1 MIVSSFN
8 IDINMLNDGIARK
21 LLQTAKFYKS
31 SGRGLLEGA
40 PLLGRTLAMIF
51 EKPSTRTRI
60 SFEVAMTE
68 LGGSAIYLDAK
79 SMQMGRGE
87 TIADT
92 AKVLGRY
99 LDGIMIRASKHETLL
114 EMAKHS
120 KIPVING
127 LTDISH
133 PCQILADIMT
143 FEEKLGDIE
152 NKTISWVG
160 DGNNMANSWI
170 HASKIFNFKLRLAC
184 PSVRLPDE
192 NIVKWAMD
200 NGANIKIMN
209 DPMEACKDSNA
220 ILTDTWVSMGD
231 ENTVNPEKIFNN
243 FQVNDKL
250 FAVAADDAIFMH
262 CLPAHRGQEVSSEII
277 DGPRSVVWDEAENRL
292 HIQKAILSW
301 AIADKLI

>member
-1 MIVSSFN
+1 MRN
-8 IDINMLNDGIARK
+8 LIDISLLEDGIARK

-87 TIADT
+87 SIADT

-99 LDGIMIRASKHETLL
+99 LDGIMIRATKHETLI
-114 EMAKHS
+114 EMAEHS
-120 KIPVING
+120 NIPVING

-133 PCQILADIMT
+133 PCQVFADIMT
-143 FEEKLGDIE
+143 FEEKLGDID
-152 NKTISWVG
+152 NKIVAWIG

-170 HASKIFNFKLRLAC
+170 
-184 PSVRLPDE
+184 
-192 NIVKWAMD
+192 
-200 NGANIKIMN
+200 
-209 DPMEACKDSNA
+209 NA
-220 ILTDTWVSMGD
+220 
-231 ENTVNPEKIFNN
+231 
-243 FQVNDKL
+243 
-250 FAVAADDAIFMH
+250 
-262 CLPAHRGQEVSSEII
+262 
-277 DGPRSVVWDEAENRL
+277 
-292 HIQKAILSW
+292 
-301 AIADKLI
+301 

>member
-1 MIVSSFN
+1 MRN
-8 IDINMLNDGIARK
+8 LIDINMLNDGIARK

-192 NIVKWAMD
+192 NIVKWAKD

-262 CLPAHRGQEVSSEII
+262 CLPAHRGQEVTSEII

>member
-1 MIVSSFN
+1 MRN
-8 IDINMLNDGIARK
+8 LIDINILDDGVARK
-21 LLQTAKFYKS
+21 LIDTAKFYKS
-31 SGRGLLEGA
+31 KGRGLVEGA
-40 PLLGRTLAMIF
+40 PLLGQTLAMIF

-114 EMAKHS
+114 QMAKYS
-120 KIPVING
+120 NIPVING
-127 LTDISH
+127 LTDLSH
-133 PCQILADIMT
+133 PCQTLADIMT
-143 FEEKLGDIE
+143 FEEKLGSIE
-152 NKTISWVG
+152 NKTIAWIG

-170 HASKIFNFKLRLAC
+170 HAANVFNFKIRLAC
-184 PSVRLPDE
+184 PNGRMPDAS
-192 NIVKWAMD
+192 IVKWARD
-200 NGANIKIMN
+200 NDTDIKITE
-209 DPMEACKDSNA
+209 DPIVTSKNADA

-231 ENTVNPEKIFNN
+231 EDIKEPEKIFNN
-243 FQVNDKL
+243 FQVNEELFKL
-250 FAVAADDAIFMH
+250 ASENAIFMH
-262 CLPAHRGQEVSSEII
+262 CLPAHRGQEVTEDII

-301 AIADKLI
+301 TIADKLI

>member
-1 MIVSSFN
+1 MRN
-8 IDINMLNDGIARK
+8 LIDINMLNDGIARK

-152 NKTISWVG
+152 NKTIAWVG

-192 NIVKWAMD
+192 NIVKWAKD

>member
-1 MIVSSFN
+1 MRN
-8 IDINMLNDGIARK
+8 LIDINMLNDGIARK

-40 PLLGRTLAMIF
+40 PLLGRPLAMIF

-184 PSVRLPDE
+184 PSIRLPDE
-192 NIVKWAMD
+192 NIVNWAMD

>member
-1 MIVSSFN
+1 MRN
-8 IDINMLNDGIARK
+8 LIDINMLNDGIARK

-99 LDGIMIRASKHETLL
+99 LDGIMIRASRHETLL

-152 NKTISWVG
+152 NKTIAWVG

-184 PSVRLPDE
+184 PSARLPDE
-192 NIVKWAMD
+192 SIINWAKD
-200 NGANIKIMN
+200 NVADIEIMN

-262 CLPAHRGQEVSSEII
+262 CLPAHRGQEVTSEII
-277 DGPRSVVWDEAENRL
+277 DGPRSLVWDEAENRL

>member
-1 MIVSSFN
+1 MRN
-8 IDINMLNDGIARK
+8 LIDINMLNDGIARK

-99 LDGIMIRASKHETLL
+99 LDGIMIRASRHETLL

-192 NIVKWAMD
+192 NIINWAKD
-200 NGANIKIMN
+200 NVADIEIMN

-231 ENTVNPEKIFNN
+231 EKTVNPEKIFNN

>member
-1 MIVSSFN
+1 MRN
-8 IDINMLNDGIARK
+8 LIDINILDDGVPRK
-21 LLQTAKFYKS
+21 LLDTAKFYKS
-31 SGRGLLEGA
+31 KGRGLVEGA
-40 PLLGRTLAMIF
+40 PLLGQTLAMIF

-114 EMAKHS
+114 QMAKHS
-120 KIPVING
+120 DIPVING
-127 LTDISH
+127 LTDLSH
-133 PCQILADIMT
+133 PCQTLADIMT
-143 FEEKLGDIE
+143 FEEKLGSIE
-152 NKTISWVG
+152 NKTIAWIG

-170 HASKIFNFKLRLAC
+170 HAANVFNFKIRLAC
-184 PSVRLPDE
+184 PNGRMPDAS
-192 NIVKWAMD
+192 IVKWARD
-200 NGANIKIMN
+200 NDTDIKITE
-209 DPMEACKDSNA
+209 DPIVTSKNADA
-220 ILTDTWVSMGD
+220 ILTDTWISMGD
-231 ENTVNPEKIFNN
+231 EDIKEPEKIFNN
-243 FQVNDKL
+243 FQVNEELFKL
-250 FAVAADDAIFMH
+250 ASENAIFMH
-262 CLPAHRGQEVSSEII
+262 CLPAHRGQEVTEDII

>member
-1 MIVSSFN
+1 MRN
-8 IDINMLNDGIARK
+8 LIDINMLNDGIARK

-170 HASKIFNFKLRLAC
+170 HASKIFNFKIRLAC

-192 NIVKWAMD
+192 NIINWAKD

>member
-1 MIVSSFN
+1 MRN
-8 IDINMLNDGIARK
+8 LIDINMLNDGIARK

-192 NIVKWAMD
+192 NVVKWAKD

-262 CLPAHRGQEVSSEII
+262 CLPAHRGQEVSSAII

>member
-1 MIVSSFN
+1 MRN
-8 IDINMLNDGIARK
+8 LIDINMLDDGVARK
-21 LLQTAKFYKS
+21 FIQTAKFYKS
-31 SGRGLLEGA
+31 SGKGLIEGA

-143 FEEKLGDIE
+143 FEEKLGDIT
-152 NKTISWVG
+152 NKIIAWIG

-170 HASKIFNFKLRLAC
+170 HASKVFNFKLRLAC
-184 PSVRLPDE
+184 PSIRLPNE
-192 NIVKWAMD
+192 NIINWAKD
-200 NGANIKIMN
+200 NGADIKIMSE
-209 DPMEACKDSNA
+209 PIEACKDSNA

-231 ENTVNPEKIFNN
+231 EKIADPEKIFNN
-243 FQVNDKL
+243 FQVNEKL
-250 FAVAADDAIFMH
+250 FKAASNDAIFMH
-262 CLPAHRGQEVSSEII
+262 CLPAHRGQEVTSEII

>member
-1 MIVSSFN
+1 MRN
-8 IDINMLNDGIARK
+8 LIDINMLNDGIARK

-192 NIVKWAMD
+192 NIVNWAKD
-200 NGANIKIMN
+200 NGADIKIMN
-209 DPMEACKDSNA
+209 DPIEVCKDSNA
-220 ILTDTWVSMGD
+220 ILTDTWISMGD

-262 CLPAHRGQEVSSEII
+262 CLPAHRGQEVTSEII

>member
-1 MIVSSFN
+1 MRHL
-8 IDINMLNDGIARK
+8 IDINILEEGIPKK
-21 LLQTAKFYKS
+21 LLETAKYYKTK
-31 SGRGLLEGA
+31 GRGLLEGA

-68 LGGSAIYLDAK
+68 LGGSAIYLDSK

-87 TIADT
+87 SIKDT
-92 AKVLGRY
+92 AKVLSRY
-99 LDGIMIRASKHETLL
+99 LDGIMIRALSHETLTD
-114 EMAKHS
+114 MAKYS
-120 KIPVING
+120 SIPVING
-127 LTDISH
+127 LTNLSH
-133 PCQILADIMT
+133 PCQILADVMI
-143 FEEKLGDIE
+143 FEENKGPIE
-152 NKTISWVG
+152 GKIVSWVG

-200 NGANIKIMN
+200 NGANIKILN

-250 FAVAADDAIFMH
+250 FAVAAADAIFMH

-301 AIADKLI
+301 SIADKLI

>member
-1 MIVSSFN
+1 MRN
-8 IDINMLNDGIARK
+8 LIDINMLNDGIARK

-192 NIVKWAMD
+192 NIVKWAKD

-292 HIQKAILSW
+292 QIQKAILSW

>member
-1 MIVSSFN
+1 MRN
-8 IDINMLNDGIARK
+8 LIDINMLNDGIARK

-31 SGRGLLEGA
+31 CGRGLLEGA

-152 NKTISWVG
+152 NKTIAWVG

-184 PSVRLPDE
+184 PSVRMPDE
-192 NIVKWAMD
+192 NIINWAKD
-200 NGANIKIMN
+200 NGADIEIMN
-209 DPMEACKDSNA
+209 DPIEACKDSNA

-262 CLPAHRGQEVSSEII
+262 CLPAHRGQEVTSEII

>member
-1 MIVSSFN
+1 MRN
-8 IDINMLNDGIARK
+8 LIDINMLNDGIARK

-127 LTDISH
+127 LTDSSH

-152 NKTISWVG
+152 NKTIAWVG

-184 PSVRLPDE
+184 PSIRLPDE
-192 NIVKWAMD
+192 NIVNWAMD
-200 NGANIKIMN
+200 NGADIKIMN
-209 DPMEACKDSNA
+209 DPIEACKDSNA

-231 ENTVNPEKIFNN
+231 ENTINPEKIFNN

-250 FAVAADDAIFMH
+250 FAVAANDAIFMH
-262 CLPAHRGQEVSSEII
+262 CLPAHRGQEVSSDII

>member
-1 MIVSSFN
+1 MRN
-8 IDINMLNDGIARK
+8 LIDINMLNDGIARK

-152 NKTISWVG
+152 NKTIAWVG

-184 PSVRLPDE
+184 PSVRMPDD
-192 NIVKWAMD
+192 NIINWAND
-200 NGANIKIMN
+200 NVADIEIMN
-209 DPMEACKDSNA
+209 DPIEACKDSNA

-250 FAVAADDAIFMH
+250 FAVAAADAIFMH
-262 CLPAHRGQEVSSEII
+262 CLPAHRGQEVTSEII

>member
-1 MIVSSFN
+1 
-8 IDINMLNDGIARK
+8 
-21 LLQTAKFYKS
+21 
-31 SGRGLLEGA
+31 
-40 PLLGRTLAMIF
+40 MIF

-87 TIADT
+87 SIADT

-99 LDGIMIRASKHETLL
+99 LDGIMIRASKHETLT
-114 EMAKHS
+114 EMAEHS
-120 KIPVING
+120 NIPVING

-133 PCQILADIMT
+133 PCQVFADIMT

-152 NKTISWVG
+152 NRIVAWVG

-170 HASKIFNFKLRLAC
+170 HASKVFNFKLRLAC
-184 PSVRLPDE
+184 PNERLPD
-192 NIVKWAMD
+192 NHIIQWAKDNLVDIEIMD
-200 NGANIKIMN
+200 
-209 DPMEACKDSNA
+209 DPLKACKDADA
-220 ILTDTWVSMGD
+220 ICTDTWVSMGD
-231 ENTVNPEKIFNN
+231 EGIINPEKIFNN
-243 FQVNDKL
+243 FQVNEKL
-250 FAVAADDAIFMH
+250 FKVASDNAIFMH
-262 CLPAHRGQEVSSEII
+262 CLPAHRGQEVTSKII

-301 AIADKLI
+301 TIADKLI

>member
-1 MIVSSFN
+1 MRN
-8 IDINMLNDGIARK
+8 LIDINMLNDGIARK

-152 NKTISWVG
+152 NKTIAWVG

-192 NIVKWAMD
+192 NIVNWAKD
-200 NGANIKIMN
+200 NGADIEIMN
-209 DPMEACKDSNA
+209 DSIEACKGSNA

>member
-1 MIVSSFN
+1 MRN
-8 IDINMLNDGIARK
+8 LIDINMLNDGIARK

-152 NKTISWVG
+152 NKTIAWVG

-184 PSVRLPDE
+184 PSVRMPDD
-192 NIVKWAMD
+192 NIINWAND
-200 NGANIKIMN
+200 NVADIEIMN
-209 DPMEACKDSNA
+209 DPIEACKDSNA

-231 ENTVNPEKIFNN
+231 ENIVNPEKIFNN

>member
-1 MIVSSFN
+1 MRN
-8 IDINMLNDGIARK
+8 LIDINMLNDGIARK

-192 NIVKWAMD
+192 NVVKWAKD

-209 DPMEACKDSNA
+209 DPMEACTDSNA

-231 ENTVNPEKIFNN
+231 EKTVNPEKIFNN

>member
-1 MIVSSFN
+1 MRHL
-8 IDINMLNDGIARK
+8 IDINSLDQGVPRK

-99 LDGIMIRASKHETLL
+99 LDGIMIRASRHETLL
-114 EMAKHS
+114 EMANHS
-120 KIPVING
+120 EIPVING

-152 NKTISWVG
+152 NKIISWVG

-184 PSVRLPDE
+184 PSLRLPNK
-192 NIVKWAMD
+192 NIINWAKE
-200 NGANIKIMN
+200 NGAEIEILD
-209 DPMEACKDSNA
+209 DPIEACSDSNA

-231 ENTVNPEKIFNN
+231 EKIINPEEIFNN
-243 FQVNDKL
+243 FRVSDKL
-250 FAVAADDAIFMH
+250 FEVASSDAIFMH
-262 CLPAHRGQEVSSEII
+262 CLPAHRGQEVTSEII
-277 DGPRSVVWDEAENRL
+277 DGPKSVVWDEAENRL

>member
-1 MIVSSFN
+1 MRN
-8 IDINMLNDGIARK
+8 LIDINMLNDGIARK

-99 LDGIMIRASKHETLL
+99 LDGIMIRASRHETLL

-152 NKTISWVG
+152 NKTIAWVG

-192 NIVKWAMD
+192 NIVKWAKD

>member
-1 MIVSSFN
+1 MRN
-8 IDINMLNDGIARK
+8 LIDINSLDEGIPRK
-21 LLQTAKFYKS
+21 LLQTAKYYKS
-31 SGRGLLEGA
+31 IGRGLLEGA

-99 LDGIMIRASKHETLL
+99 LDGIMIRASKHDTLL
-114 EMAKHS
+114 EMAQHS
-120 KIPVING
+120 SIPVING

-152 NKTISWVG
+152 NKIISWVG

-170 HASKIFNFKLRLAC
+170 HASKVFNFKLRLAC
-184 PSVRLPDE
+184 PSTRLP
-192 NIVKWAMD
+192 NKYVINWAKD
-200 NGANIKIMN
+200 HGAAVEIFDDPIK
-209 DPMEACKDSNA
+209 ACSDTNA
-220 ILTDTWVSMGD
+220 ILTDTWISMGD
-231 ENTVNPEKIFNN
+231 EKTVNPEKIFNN
-243 FQVNDKL
+243 FQVNEKL
-250 FAVAADDAIFMH
+250 FEVASNDAIFMH

-301 AIADKLI
+301 SIADKLV

>member
-1 MIVSSFN
+1 MRN
-8 IDINMLNDGIARK
+8 LIDINILDDGVPRK
-21 LLQTAKFYKS
+21 LLDTAKFYKS
-31 SGRGLLEGA
+31 KGRGLVEGA
-40 PLLGRTLAMIF
+40 PLLGQTLAMIF

-114 EMAKHS
+114 QMAKHS
-120 KIPVING
+120 NIPVING
-127 LTDISH
+127 LTDLSH
-133 PCQILADIMT
+133 PCQTLADIMT
-143 FEEKLGDIE
+143 FEEKLGSIE
-152 NKTISWVG
+152 NKTIAWIG

-170 HASKIFNFKLRLAC
+170 HAANVFNFKIRLAC
-184 PSVRLPDE
+184 PNGRMPDAS
-192 NIVKWAMD
+192 IVKWARD
-200 NGANIKIMN
+200 NDTDIKITE
-209 DPMEACKDSNA
+209 DPILTSKNADA
-220 ILTDTWVSMGD
+220 ILTDTWISMGD
-231 ENTVNPEKIFNN
+231 EDIKEPEKIFNN
-243 FQVNDKL
+243 FQVNEKL
-250 FAVAADDAIFMH
+250 FKLASENAIFMH
-262 CLPAHRGQEVSSEII
+262 CLPAHRGQEVTEDII

-301 AIADKLI
+301 TIADKLV

>member
-1 MIVSSFN
+1 MRN
-8 IDINMLNDGIARK
+8 LIDINMLNDGIARK

-192 NIVKWAMD
+192 NIVKWAKD